1 VTYKME
7 GHYGFEISYRYSI
20 CMERIGN
27 TIKEAETRKAFAKS
41 AVRRSPIDR
50 RSGEDKRKLYNLDYF
65 TDGGEERR
73 RGRERRQC
81 GERRSTWARVYK
93 WCSVFLGKKAL

>member
-1 VTYKME
+1 ME
-7 GHYGFEISYRYSI
+7 HIDDI
-20 CMERIGN
+20 
-27 TIKEAETRKAFAKS
+27 IKEAEYKKAFAKS
-41 AVRRSPIDR
+41 PVRRSPIDR

-65 TDGGEERR
+65 IDGGEERR

-81 GERRSTWARVYK
+81 GERRSAWARVYK